1 LTDELCSSA
10 QHTLTQHCCCYALP
24 LHAAQIRSLRAAT
37 APAPVGGSMIRSAL
51 QACLGELRSAQR
63 RDHRSIRSSSSSSS
77 SSSGDAAT
85 AAVAAA
91 TKELLLNAAAQPSQY
106 LLAQFFMRPVTSL
119 ARQRS
124 VLFFQFLRELNK
136 YTCTC
141 CNCVKPAS
149 FSSSSFMYHYSLA

>member
-1 LTDELCSSA
+1 
-10 QHTLTQHCCCYALP
+10 
-24 LHAAQIRSLRAAT
+24 
-37 APAPVGGSMIRSAL
+37 MIRSAL

-106 LLAQFFMRPVTSL
+106 LLAEALQDGLTVLHEARDFAGAAEVSAVFSVSTRAEQVHVYLLQLCEACQLLVELLHVSL
-119 ARQRS
+119 QPCLIMPI
-124 VLFFQFLRELNK
+124 VVN
-136 YTCTC
+136 
-141 CNCVKPAS
+141 
-149 FSSSSFMYHYSLA
+149 